1 MTVRC
6 LAGLTNCSPIQLH
19 FLLVNRQKEHKRPY
33 FFSVKFTLGW
43 KIFTV
48 VSNTVTKQVLMI
60 STLTHS
66 PNENQNLLLMDL
78 HTKVINIGGGQNT
91 DPQSMD
97 YPHGLR
103 TTLK

>member
-1 MTVRC
+1 MTVQC
-6 LAGLTNCSPIQLH
+6 LVGLTNCSPIQLH

-66 PNENQNLLLMDL
+66 LNGNQNWLLMDL
-78 HTKVINIGGGQNT
+78 HTKVINMGGGQNT

-97 YPHGLR
+97 YRLP
-103 TTLK
+103 